1 MRATKQIA
9 YQRPVK
15 KAQAIQLKGVV
26 WFFLFFMALLA
37 YAVWA
42 TASLYSNRQYT
53 ALGKAV
59 QCVERPSY
67 EYFKFC
73 NGLVDGSACM
83 LASQSRMM
91 QWYDPID
98 EACAQFE
105 PKRSFVFEV
114 PNPERDTLEVAEQAG

>member
-1 MRATKQIA
+1 MKQIP

-15 KAQAIQLKGVV
+15 RAHAVELKGVV
-26 WFFLFFMALLA
+26 WFGLFFMALLA
-37 YAVWA
+37 YAIWA
-42 TASLYSNRQYT
+42 TANLYSNRQYT

-73 NGLVDGSACM
+73 NAQADGAACM
-83 LASQSRMM
+83 LASQSRML

-98 EACAQFE
+98 EACARFE
-105 PKRSFVFEV
+105 PQRAFRFHV
-114 PNPERDTLEVAEQAG
+114 PNPERDTLEVAGVD